1 MQSFLTRCKRNPH
14 DVALF
19 GLCQIGII
27 LVTKRIINEIN
38 LLTEQNSAGNLL
50 RFEWLILIGQAL
62 EPIREDVSKNHSISK
77 FLKLFLFYIIFNI
90 LSSLWKLALSDTTD
104 RGIIYTDENIRLGW
118 ELCWSCESHRPNRA
132 YHCPECRACAL
143 RRDHHCN
150 FAVNC
155 VGFTNA
161 RYFYTFLIWLTIGKC
176 SRNGPKRHRNP
187 HKTPFRFFICEYYK
201 HGFPCSVSCKNIN
214 QIFDFI
220 LCPIG
225 CMGARN
231 SWRRFL
237 WCNIIDDITF
247 CSCHFDFLFKSMWP
261 QMTCFNHFWRCI
273 SMLWKMEEQDMR
285 LISMRERIIGSHWS
299 QI

>member
-27 LVTKRIINEIN
+27 LVAKRIINEIN
-38 LLTEQNSAGNLL
+38 LITEQNSAGNLL
-50 RFEWLILIGQAL
+50 RFEWLILIGRFL
-62 EPIREDVSKNHSISK
+62 VSKNHSISK
-77 FLKLFLFYIIFNI
+77 FLKLFLIYTIFNI

-161 RYFYTFLIWLTIGKC
+161 RYFYTFLIWLTIGKWLQLNTY
-176 SRNGPKRHRNP
+176 RPHNP
-187 HKTPFRFFICEYYK
+187 
-201 HGFPCSVSCKNIN
+201 S
-214 QIFDFI
+214 
-220 LCPIG
+220 
-225 CMGARN
+225 
-231 SWRRFL
+231 
-237 WCNIIDDITF
+237 
-247 CSCHFDFLFKSMWP
+247 
-261 QMTCFNHFWRCI
+261 
-273 SMLWKMEEQDMR
+273 
-285 LISMRERIIGSHWS
+285 
-299 QI
+299 